1 MPRPIILPEGRQVS
15 PVPHSARSQNS
26 TTTPALI
33 SNAPGPVGAWWSE
46 EAEESSERERERAH
60 GRRRADE
67 SSLSSP
73 QPLNP
78 VFLSSPVML
87 ATLCLWWWQFM
98 HDSSK
103 FFIRLITHSNTQLGG
118 LLPMG
123 LPVPR
128 PVMRDDDWIKQE
140 LYGPLVH
147 LPSPST
153 LANTMLYSAAGRCI
167 WNYQNYTPFQYQNQ
181 VVIIYLN
188 ITINNKKG
196 SHTFIEHM
204 CVRLV
209 IALMILQ
216 NKKAWQH
223 LSGFFCRIIFN
234 PNDICR
240 VYVSSFNFFFEKNVL
255 MQFCAERH
263 HPCRWHRRRTWQSH
277 HPLEGEA
284 RKLVI
289 RAHS

>member
-1 MPRPIILPEGRQVS
+1 MVHAIVTTTSSSTCKVDKWMMNLPPTHNVVITMIQIQFASLDDCIWHLIPSCLDTGCPLKMPRPIILPEGRQVS

-46 EAEESSERERERAH
+46 EAEESSERERGHGRDSEGERSH
-60 GRRRADE
+60 GRRRAHE

-188 ITINNKKG
+188 IAINNKKG

-216 NKKAWQH
+216 NKKAWQN
-223 LSGFFCRIIFN
+223 L
-234 PNDICR
+234 
-240 VYVSSFNFFFEKNVL
+240 
-255 MQFCAERH
+255 
-263 HPCRWHRRRTWQSH
+263 
-277 HPLEGEA
+277 
-284 RKLVI
+284 
-289 RAHS
+289 